1 MRGAPQPLRPF
12 VCLNSGVDENVPI
25 HSTLPKKE
33 TTMRRFQVPSVLT
46 ALLLTLCP
54 AVPAAFAQNPSAH
67 SYAQALQDLRY
78 ARAMLNMNSYHD
90 VSPITAKAVEQID
103 IAMNEIKHASV
114 DDGRSL
120 NDHPPIDSAK
130 KPHER
135 FQDALA
141 ALNRA
146 HTDVAAAQDSP
157 KAKDLRVEALHQI
170 DAARLHTQQAYERT
184 MAEDPKH

>member
-1 MRGAPQPLRPF
+1 MS
-12 VCLNSGVDENVPI
+12 V
-25 HSTLPKKE
+25 HSTLGKKE
-33 TTMRRFQVPSVLT
+33 ITMRRLQVASVLT
-46 ALLLTLCP
+46 VLLLTLYP

-67 SYAQALQDLRY
+67 PGYAQALQDLRY

-103 IAMNEIKHASV
+103 IAMNEIKQASV
-114 DDGRSL
+114 DDGKSL
-120 NDHPPIDSAK
+120 NDHPPIDSTK

-146 HTDVAAAQDSP
+146 HTDVAAAEDNP
-157 KAKDLRVEALHQI
+157 KAKNLRVEALHQI
-170 DAARLHTQQAYERT
+170 DAARIHTQQAYERT